1 MSIIFRNCC
10 IQGDDIPTPVTME
23 TNQGSTTGIDV
34 TSTAVTSV
42 TAADTSTP
50 AEKEVP
56 IEPSNQV
63 DGTGNSNN
71 ISK

>member
-10 IQGDDIPTPVTME
+10 IQGDDIRTPVTTE
-23 TNQGSTTGIDV
+23 KNQGSTTGIDV

-42 TAADTSTP
+42 TASDTSTA

-63 DGTGNSNN
+63 DATRNGNN

>member
-10 IQGDDIPTPVTME
+10 IQGDDIRTPVTME
-23 TNQGSTTGIDV
+23 KNQGSTTGIDV

-42 TAADTSTP
+42 TASDTSTP

-63 DGTGNSNN
+63 DGTRNGNN

>member
-1 MSIIFRNCC
+1 MMFLHLLLWKTTK
-10 IQGDDIPTPVTME
+10 D
-23 TNQGSTTGIDV
+23 STTGIDV

-56 IEPSNQV
+56 IELSNQV
-63 DGTGNSNN
+63 DGTRNGNH